1 MRFHR
6 LLYFAF
12 TFFLLSQNTI
22 AQQTKNPLLQKG
34 WNALIKDD
42 EEKAFSYF
50 FQSYEKAK
58 KENSTEDIAESLL
71 YLGICTY
78 GSSLE
83 NGLKYATSAL
93 ENYSK
98 LYKKDPELSKIGRSK
113 CLQLIS
119 TIYTRQKKYAEA
131 MPISREVITI
141 LEADGDESGT
151 LGLAYSSLGL
161 LYEFQKKQDS
171 ANFFYK
177 LALNDFKK
185 HNNLAY
191 LPNAYLKLGESEI
204 QENRASDGIKYFNDA
219 LEISYKTEN
228 KQAQVSSLIAIGKW
242 NQDALNLPKAK
253 NNLSKANQIATTL
266 SDKFFEIQ
274 TLEALIDL
282 NDLQKNYL
290 EVASL
295 QKRLILLKDEYYSVE
310 RAKIIKSLEVQFD
323 VAEKNRKLT
332 LISKENEVTKLT
344 NYLLITFIG
353 LLLVIL
359 IITYFYFKKINKQD
373 KQLLLTKEAL
383 VDSLEKQKELEQLQ
397 FQNDLDHKENQLS
410 SITLHMLQKNEL
422 LTEIKTAIDNQHP
435 LSEHQLVKMVNRHF
449 EQDNIWNDFD
459 RYFESINK
467 NFYTRLKQSH
477 PEISANDLKICALIK
492 LNLSIKEMA
501 TILNISPDSVKTSRY
516 RLRKKLKLAADDNLT
531 EFIMSV

>member
-1 MRFHR
+1 MFRYF
-6 LLYFAF
+6 LYLAF
-12 TFFLLSQNTI
+12 TFFLLSQNSF

-34 WNALIKDD
+34 WDALIKDD

-58 KENSTEDIAESLL
+58 KENNTEDKAESLL

-83 NGLKYATSAL
+83 NGLKYATNSL

-98 LYKKDPELSKIGRSK
+98 LDKTDPVLSKIGRSK

-131 MPISREVITI
+131 MPISREVISI
-141 LEADGDESGT
+141 LETNGDDSGT
-151 LGLAYSSLGL
+151 LGLAYNSLGM
-161 LYEFQKKQDS
+161 LYELQEKKDS

-177 LALNDFKK
+177 LALNDFKQS
-185 HNNLAY
+185 NNLAY
-191 LPNAYLKLGESEI
+191 LPNAYIKLGESEAKNSAPKSM
-204 QENRASDGIKYFNDA
+204 EYFNNA
-219 LEISYKTEN
+219 LEISIKTEN
-228 KQAQVSSLIAIGKW
+228 RQAEVSALIAIGKSHLD
-242 NQDALNLPKAK
+242 NKNLAEAK
-253 NNLSKANQIATTL
+253 NNLNKANLVAKTL
-266 SDKFFEIQ
+266 SDKLFEIK
-274 TLEALIDL
+274 TLEALIEL
-282 NDLQKNYL
+282 NDLQKKYH
-290 EVASL
+290 EVALL
-295 QKRLILLKDEYYSVE
+295 QKQLLALKEEYYSME
-310 RAKIIKSLEVQFD
+310 RAKIVKSLEVQFE
-323 VAEKNRKLT
+323 VAEKNRKLA

-344 NYLLITFIG
+344 NYLLITFLG
-353 LLLVIL
+353 LLL
-359 IITYFYFKKINKQD
+359 IIFIISYFYFKKINKQD
-373 KQLLLTKEAL
+373 KQLLITKEAL
-383 VDSLEKQKELEQLQ
+383 VDSLEKQKELEQQ
-397 FQNDLDHKENQLS
+397 KFQNDLDHKENQLS

-422 LTEIKTAIDNQHP
+422 LTEIKTAIDNQQP
-435 LSEHQLVKMVNRHF
+435 MSEKQLVKMVNRHF
-449 EQDNIWNDFD
+449 EQDTIWNDFD

-531 EFIMSV
+531 DFIMSV

>member
-1 MRFHR
+1 MQFRQF
-6 LLYFAF
+6 LYLAL
-12 TFFLLSQNTI
+12 TFFLLSQNSI

-34 WNALIKDD
+34 WNALIKDN
-42 EEKAFSYF
+42 EEQAFSYF

-58 KENSTEDIAESLL
+58 KENSTEDKAESLL

-98 LYKKDPELSKIGRSK
+98 LDKKDPILSKIGRSK

-131 MPISREVITI
+131 MPISREVVSI

-151 LGLAYSSLGL
+151 LGLAYNSLGM
-161 LYEFQKKQDS
+161 LYEFQQKEDS
-171 ANFFYK
+171 ANFFFK

-185 HNNLAY
+185 SNNQAY
-191 LPNAYLKLGESEI
+191 LPNAYIRLGESEI
-204 QENRASDGIKYFNDA
+204 KENRASKSIEYFNNA
-219 LEISYKTEN
+219 LEISNKTEN
-228 KQAQVSSLIAIGKW
+228 KQAQVSSLVAIGKW
-242 NQDALNLPKAK
+242 HLDNLNLTEAK
-253 NNLSKANQIATTL
+253 TNFLKANQIATTL
-266 SDKFFEIQ
+266 SDKLFEIKS
-274 TLEALIDL
+274 LEALIDL
-282 NDLQKNYL
+282 NDLQKNYS

-295 QKRLILLKDEYYSVE
+295 QKRLILLKDEFYSVE

-353 LLLVIL
+353 LLVFIL
-359 IITYFYFKKINKQD
+359 IISYLYFKKINKQD
-373 KQLLLTKEAL
+373 KQLLITKEAL
-383 VDSLEKQKELEQLQ
+383 VDSLKKQTELEQLQ
-397 FQNDLDHKENQLS
+397 FQNDLDYKENQLS

-422 LTEIKTAIDNQHP
+422 LTEIKTAIDNQQP
-435 LSEHQLVKMVNRHF
+435 LSEQQLIKMVNRHF

-531 EFIMSV
+531 AFIMSV

>member
-1 MRFHR
+1 MRFR
-6 LLYFAF
+6 QLLYWAL
-12 TFFLLSQNTI
+12 TFLLFSQHGT

-42 EEKAFSYF
+42 EEQAFSYF

-58 KENSTEDIAESLL
+58 KENSTEDKAESLL

-83 NGLKYATSAL
+83 NGLKYATASL

-98 LYKKDPELSKIGRSK
+98 LEKQNPTLSKIGRSK

-119 TIYTRQKKYAEA
+119 TIYTRQKKYNEA
-131 MPISREVITI
+131 MPISREVVSI
-141 LEADGDESGT
+141 LEANGDESGT

-161 LYEFQKKQDS
+161 LYEFQQKEDS
-171 ANFFYK
+171 ANFYFK
-177 LALNDFKK
+177 LALHDFQKS
-185 HNNLAY
+185 NNQAY
-191 LPNAYLKLGESEI
+191 LPNAFIKLGESEI
-204 QENRASDGIKYFNDA
+204 KENRASKGISYFNDA
-219 LEISYKTEN
+219 LEISIKTEN
-228 KQAQVSSLIAIGKW
+228 KQAQVNSLIAIGKW
-242 NQDALNLPKAK
+242 HLDALNLPEAK
-253 NNLSKANQIATTL
+253 FNLNKANQISLTL

-274 TLEALIDL
+274 SLEALIEL
-282 NDLQKNYL
+282 NDMQKNYA

-295 QKRLILLKDEYYSVE
+295 QKRLILLKEEFYSVE

-353 LLLVIL
+353 LLLVIF

-373 KQLLLTKEAL
+373 KQLLVTKQAL
-383 VDSLEKQKELEQLQ
+383 VDSLEKQKELEQQQ

-410 SITLHMLQKNEL
+410 TITLHMLQKNEL

-435 LSEHQLVKMVNRHF
+435 LSEQQLVKMVNRHF

-531 EFIMSV
+531 AFIMSV

>member
-1 MRFHR
+1 MFRQ
-6 LLYFAF
+6 LLYLAF
-12 TFFLLSQNTI
+12 ILSLLSHNSI
-22 AQQTKNPLLQKG
+22 AQQSKNPLLQKG
-34 WNALIKDD
+34 WNALIKDN
-42 EEKAFSYF
+42 EEQAFSYF

-58 KENSTEDIAESLL
+58 KENSTEDKAESLL

-83 NGLKYATSAL
+83 NGLKYATSSL

-98 LYKKDPELSKIGRSK
+98 LEKTNPKLSKIGRGK

-119 TIYTRQKKYAEA
+119 TIYTRQKKYTEA
-131 MPISREVITI
+131 MPISREVINI
-141 LEADGDESGT
+141 LKDDGDKSGT

-161 LYEFQKKQDS
+161 LYKLQQKPDS
-171 ANFFYK
+171 ANFFFK
-177 LALNDFKK
+177 AALNDFKESE
-185 HNNLAY
+185 NLAY
-191 LPNAYLKLGESEI
+191 LPNAYINLGESEI
-204 QENRASDGIKYFNDA
+204 SNNNSSKSIKYFNDA
-219 LEISYKTEN
+219 LEIAIKTEN

-242 NQDALNLPKAK
+242 HLDSKNFSEAK
-253 NNLSKANQIATTL
+253 NNLNKANQIAKTL
-266 SDKFFEIQ
+266 SDKLFEIEC
-274 TLEALIDL
+274 LKALIEL
-282 NDLQKNYL
+282 NDLQKNYH

-295 QKRLILLKDEYYSVE
+295 QKDLIILKDDYYSVE
-310 RAKIIKSLEVQFD
+310 RAKIIKSLEVQFE
-323 VAEKNRKLT
+323 VAEKNRKLA

-344 NYLLITFIG
+344 NYLLVTFIV
-353 LLLVIL
+353 LLLVIF
-359 IITYFYFKKINKQD
+359 IISYFYFKKINTKD
-373 KQLLLTKEAL
+373 KQLLVTKEAL

-397 FQNDLDHKENQLS
+397 FQNDLDYKENQLS

-422 LTEIKTAIDNQHP
+422 LTEIKTAIENQQP
-435 LSEHQLVKMVNRHF
+435 LSEQQLIKMVNRHF
-449 EQDNIWNDFD
+449 EQDNVWNDFD

-492 LNLSIKEMA
+492 LNLTIKEMA

-531 EFIMSV
+531 DFIMSV